1 MHSNPSP
8 SRAVLTHPGRFVLRV
23 LKGFRANQG
32 ILLSGAVAYYTLL
45 SVIPF
50 FTLVLVGL
58 SHFVDEKRLLSVI
71 GQYLELVLPGDTAS
85 VVAQI
90 ATFLEQRDV
99 LSWVLV
105 GVMIFFS
112 SMAFSVLENAITVIF
127 AHRVEKRQRHFLTSA
142 ILPYLFIL
150 LLAFGFFVVS
160 VIYTVLQAVEGLSIQ
175 LFGWVYLDGFSRFL
189 LYLLGIGGEIILLT
203 SIYMIMPVGHLSLR
217 HALLGGVTAVLL
229 WELTRRVLIWY
240 FSTIS
245 LVNVVYGSLATAIVA
260 LLSLEIGSMILL
272 LGAQVISEYERLGKE
287 LRAE

>member
-1 MHSNPSP
+1 
-8 SRAVLTHPGRFVLRV
+8 
-23 LKGFRANQG
+23 
-32 ILLSGAVAYYTLL
+32 
-45 SVIPF
+45 
-50 FTLVLVGL
+50 
-58 SHFVDEKRLLSVI
+58 VDEKRLLSVI